1 MPVEEL
7 FVTVQ
12 QLDNKY
18 NLRGRHTVLYCLTL
32 EIWRNVAT
40 GRYKYIWMRRGVV
53 LGY

>member
-18 NLRGRHTVLYCLTL
+18 NVRGRALLFDSWNMT
-32 EIWRNVAT
+32 
-40 GRYKYIWMRRGVV
+40 
-53 LGY
+53 